1 MSVQYIKDRISVREG
16 VYEAVKQRRA
26 KNDPGVS
33 QSPIPKYVYEHEA
46 GRFDLMDCYEA
57 AFAFANGLL

>member
-1 MSVQYIKDRISVREG
+1 MLVQYIKDRISVREG

-33 QSPIPKYVYEHEA
+33 
-46 GRFDLMDCYEA
+46 
-57 AFAFANGLL
+57 